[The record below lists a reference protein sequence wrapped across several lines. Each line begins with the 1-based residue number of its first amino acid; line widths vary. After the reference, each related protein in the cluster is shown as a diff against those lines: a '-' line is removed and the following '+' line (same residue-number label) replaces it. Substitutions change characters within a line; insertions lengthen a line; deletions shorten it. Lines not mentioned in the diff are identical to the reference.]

1 MICLFI
7 SLFFLF
13 EVGAGFLVGLVTWCF
28 QWAARGGVRVRAACP
43 SLGVGQY
50 ACVCAHSRSL
60 CMSYMCHLGISL
72 GCCSGLNSYIL
83 CLRLGCHFYNCLG
96 VLLPLFI
103 TFDIQNEP
111 HAFIE
116 Q

>member
-1 MICLFI
+1 M
-7 SLFFLF
+7 
-13 EVGAGFLVGLVTWCF
+13 
-28 QWAARGGVRVRAACP
+28 
-43 SLGVGQY
+43 
-50 ACVCAHSRSL
+50 
-60 CMSYMCHLGISL
+60 
-72 GCCSGLNSYIL
+72 L

-96 VLLPLFI
+96 ILSPLFI